1 MFFSEIAALSIAALV
16 GVHAPS
22 QAPAAEP
29 RLTIEQLTSIF
40 ENDTP
45 ELQFT
50 YCQNIHDR
58 RGLTF
63 GFAGFTSGTYDGTL
77 FLEEYQRLGPGNPLV
92 RYLPAFRKI
101 DAGPHD
107 AEGRNPSTA
116 GLSGFA
122 AVFRSLGGDAAF
134 VQAQQ
139 NLVDRL
145 YWGPSQRIARH
156 AGARLPITRG
166 EFYDA
171 CINHGEDG
179 LQALVQATNRAL
191 GGSPRTGIPERKW
204 LAAFFDQRL
213 ALLRADS
220 DWRRST
226 DRVKVYQHLLARDNV
241 RLARP
246 LRLTCYGDHFVLP

>member
-1 MFFSEIAALSIAALV
+1 MKALLAAPILAVLAA
-16 GVHAPS
+16 
-22 QAPAAEP
+22 QTPARSAVAEP

-45 ELQFT
+45 ALQYS

-77 FLEEYQRLGPGNPLV
+77 FLKEYQHLASDNPLV
-92 RYLPAFRKI
+92 RYLPAFEKI

-107 AEGRNPSTA
+107 AEGRNPSVA
-116 GLSGFA
+116 GLSGFRET
-122 AVFRSLGGDAAF
+122 FRTLGDDPSF
-134 VQAQQ
+134 IQAQQ

-145 YWGPSQRIARH
+145 YWSPSQRIARRV
-156 AGARLPITRG
+156 GARLPISRG
-166 EFYDA
+166 QFYDA

-179 LQALVQATNRAL
+179 LNDLVHATNRTL
-191 GGSPRTGIPERKW
+191 GGTPRSGIPERQW
-204 LAAFFDQRL
+204 LAEFLAQRL
-213 ALLRADS
+213 ALLRSDP

-226 DRVKVYQHLLARDNV
+226 DRVKVYQRLLARGNV
-241 RLARP
+241 RLTRP
-246 LRLTCYGDHFVLP
+246 IRLTCYGDRFVLP

>member
-1 MFFSEIAALSIAALV
+1 MKAVLAVAILAVLAAQTPACS
-16 GVHAPS
+16 APV
-22 QAPAAEP
+22 AEP

-45 ELQFT
+45 ILQYT

-77 FLEEYQRLGPGNPLV
+77 FLEEYQRLAPGNPLV
-92 RYLPAFRKI
+92 RYLPAFKKI

-107 AEGRNPSTA
+107 AEGRNPSLA
-116 GLSGFA
+116 GLAGFRET
-122 AVFRSLGGDAAF
+122 FRALGDDPAF
-134 VQAQQ
+134 IQAQQ
-139 NLVDRL
+139 NLVDHL
-145 YWGPSQRIARH
+145 YWGPSQRIARRVD
-156 AGARLPITRG
+156 ARLPISRG

-179 LQALVQATNRAL
+179 LEELVHATNHRL
-191 GGSPRTGIPERKW
+191 GGTPRNGIPERKW
-204 LAAFFDQRL
+204 LAEFLTQRL
-213 ALLRADS
+213 ALLRSDP

-226 DRVKVYQHLLARDNV
+226 DRVKVYQRLLARGNV
-241 RLARP
+241 RLVRP
-246 LRLTCYGDHFVLP
+246 IRLTCYGDHFVLP